1 MMRGVNRSAMP
12 NQMSRYILRF
22 VVVLGA
28 LTGMVAAAT
37 PKAPPSEAQT
47 VAAFKERVKEY
58 VALHEKLE
66 ATLPKF
72 AERGTPEQVDKNQ
85 RALGA
90 LIKSARS
97 DAKPGD
103 FFSPGMVALVKRV
116 LGEVLSGPAGKTI
129 KASIMDENPGVP
141 KLVIN
146 ERYPSSVPL
155 STMPPEILE
164 PLPELKGE
172 LEYRFIGRRLILL
185 DTEAD
190 IILDFT
196 GNVLPQ

>member
-1 MMRGVNRSAMP
+1 
-12 NQMSRYILRF
+12 MSRTILSH
-22 VVVLGA
+22 VVVLGT
-28 LTGMVAAAT
+28 LTGAFAAET
-37 PKAPPSEAQT
+37 PKAGPSEAQA
-47 VAAFKERVKEY
+47 VGAFEARVNEY

-66 ATLPKF
+66 STLPKF

-85 RALGA
+85 RALGD
-90 LIKSARS
+90 LIKAARK

-103 FFSPGMVALVKRV
+103 FFSPGMQKLVKRV
-116 LGEVLSGPAGKTI
+116 MSEVLSGPDGKTI
-129 KASIMDENPGVP
+129 KSSIMDENPGVP
-141 KLVIN
+141 NLAIN

-155 STMPPEILE
+155 STMPPEVLE
-164 PLPELKGE
+164 PLPKLKGE

-196 GNVLPQ
+196 GDVLPR

>member
-1 MMRGVNRSAMP
+1 MTIR
-12 NQMSRYILRF
+12 MSRTILF
-22 VVVLGA
+22 HIVVLGA
-28 LTGMVAAAT
+28 LTGAVAAA
-37 PKAPPSEAQT
+37 APATSTSEAQT
-47 VAAFKERVKEY
+47 VAAFMARVKDY

-72 AERGTPEQVDKNQ
+72 AERGTPEQVEKNQ
-85 RALGA
+85 RALGD
-90 LIKSARS
+90 LIKSARQ

-103 FFSPGMVALVKRV
+103 FFTPGMQVLVKRV
-116 LGEVLSGPAGKTI
+116 LGEALSGPDRETI

-146 ERYPSSVPL
+146 ERYPSSIPL
-155 STMPPEILE
+155 STMPPEVLK
-164 PLPELKGE
+164 PLPKLKGE

-196 GNVLPQ
+196 GDVLPQ